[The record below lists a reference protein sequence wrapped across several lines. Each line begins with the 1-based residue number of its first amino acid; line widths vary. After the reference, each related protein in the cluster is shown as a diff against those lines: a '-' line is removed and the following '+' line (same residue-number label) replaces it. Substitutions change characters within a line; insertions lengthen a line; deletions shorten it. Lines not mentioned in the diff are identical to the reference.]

1 MASGSSAMLLS
12 LDEVVAQIDS
22 MTIPGPVVDD
32 EDWSDDEF
40 EGYASESED
49 EQQEGREGEDGD
61 KQLEGGGENGDRLE
75 IGGECEVGE
84 ASGLPPYSLTPG
96 CNYPSNNATP
106 IEFFRRLI
114 TDS

>member
-1 MASGSSAMLLS
+1 MATGSNAILLS

-40 EGYASESED
+40 EGYVSESED
-49 EQQEGREGEDGD
+49 EQKEGREGEDGD
-61 KQLEGGGENGDRLE
+61 KQPEGEGENGDRQE

-84 ASGLPPYSLTPG
+84 ASELPPYSLTPG
-96 CNYPSNNATP
+96 CNYLCNNATP
-106 IEFFRRLI
+106 IEGL
-114 TDS
+114 